1 MLYTDIHVKLP
12 EIPGKIIKVPKGG
25 ITYVYYQYG
34 SEYNKQKRYAISKR
48 ACIGRLGDDGL
59 LVPNANF
66 SKYLPDAKLPGE
78 KSRTSRCSCI
88 RIGAYAIISRL
99 LEECRLPAI
108 LRNDFSPSELGL
120 LLDLAAY
127 SIVCENNAAQYYP
140 DYAYNH
146 PLFTPGM
153 RQRSDTK
160 ISSFLGELPRDKP
173 LSFLAAWNGGRKP
186 DEKIY
191 ISYDSTNKNSQAGD
205 LRLVEFGKAKDD
217 LRLPVFNYSLAYDTA
232 NKVPLFYEDYPG
244 SIVDVSQLQCMVDKA
259 EGYGYTNI
267 GFILDRGYF
276 SKGNLAYMRSK
287 GYSFIMMLKGMS
299 RLVDGLVASLKGSFE
314 TRRDCAIREY
324 RAYGTTVRTKLF
336 ADDNEEMF
344 LHVYHSSRREA
355 SEREELEA
363 KIERMSKYMQKFENR
378 EIGRAS

>member
-120 LLDLAAY
+120 FLDLAAY
-127 SIVCENNAAQYYP
+127 TIVCENNAAQYYP

-146 PLFTPGM
+146 PLFTDGM
-153 RQRSDTK
+153 HIYSDSK
-160 ISSFLGELPRDKP
+160 ISDFLGDITQDQSIGFLNEWNAARDH
-173 LSFLAAWNGGRKP
+173 R
-186 DEKIY
+186 EKIY
-191 ISYDSTNKNSQAGD
+191 ISYDSTNKNCQAGD
-205 LRLVEFGKAKDD
+205 LRLVEFGHPKADAG
-217 LRLPVFNYSLAYDTA
+217 LPVFNYSVAYDTD
-232 NKVPLFYEDYPG
+232 NKEPLFYEQY
-244 SIVDVSQLQCMVDKA
+244 
-259 EGYGYTNI
+259 
-267 GFILDRGYF
+267 
-276 SKGNLAYMRSK
+276 
-287 GYSFIMMLKGMS
+287 
-299 RLVDGLVASLKGSFE
+299 
-314 TRRDCAIREY
+314 
-324 RAYGTTVRTKLF
+324 
-336 ADDNEEMF
+336 
-344 LHVYHSSRREA
+344 
-355 SEREELEA
+355 
-363 KIERMSKYMQKFENR
+363 
-378 EIGRAS
+378 